1 MKCVQIGSHFWSV
14 FSPNTGKYGPEI
26 IPYLDTFHAVKVYGI
41 HEYENHFFINKNLRN
56 LENSQNLNFPYFTL
70 TYFKVK
76 RISTLAL
83 IYFDLFIFF
92 SFFFRNISWKRSHKT
107 WNVRLCRKLY
117 LHVTYI
123 PYWFLLHK
131 ISFKITASS
140 KRCIIDWF
148 VWW

>member
-1 MKCVQIGSHFWSV
+1 MCPNRESFLVRIQSEYRKIRTRNNSV
-14 FSPNTGKYGPEI
+14 FG
-26 IPYLDTFHAVKVYGI
+26 
-41 HEYENHFFINKNLRN
+41 HFSRSESIWYTRIWKPFLHKQKSTKRN

-76 RISTLAL
+76 RISKLAL

-107 WNVRLCRKLY
+107 WNVRLCRKFY